1 MPMQSIMNR
10 IFLLVALVVFASQAM
25 AQQTVLTS
33 AAGTGTG
40 GYNGDGQPA
49 TAAQL
54 NGPYDVTVDAAGNI
68 YIAEW
73 YSSRVRK
80 IDAATGTIA
89 TIAGTGGHFFDGDGG
104 PATAANL
111 DSPEGVAVDTA
122 GNVYIADSL
131 NNRVRMVTPSG
142 TITTIAGSGLPGY
155 DGDGPATQ
163 HELNGPA
170 GIVLDGSGN
179 LYISDKSS
187 HRIRKL
193 NLASGQLTTIAGTG
207 IGTYGGDGGPATA
220 AALYNPSHLAMDKA
234 GNLYVADTYNHR
246 IRKITPGGIITTV
259 AGTGVAGF
267 SGDGGPAGAAQLN
280 NPTSVA
286 IDAAGNMYISDAF
299 NKRIRQ
305 VSSSTGT
312 IRTIAGDAAAG
323 CGTTNSSLTF
333 PLGISVNATGDHLY
347 IADFGSNQV
356 RLLAPGEPAAAPTL
370 STLAPANGGQGS
382 TQTLR
387 LSGSGF
393 LSGGSCSVAGA
404 TVAVS
409 GTGVTVSNVTVN
421 DSTSITATFAVA
433 AGATPGPRNV
443 TVTTASGT
451 SGPQPFTVNAPAPP
465 PPPAAPTLTS
475 ISPATG
481 LRGSTVTVT
490 LTGTRFEPGTAMIV
504 AVTGN
509 GISVSNVNVASATSM
524 TATFTITGSTALGS
538 YNVTVATAKAGS
550 SNAMPF
556 AVNPQGPA
564 ITYLIPHTLNPMEQV
579 PVQLAMA
586 PPSPDAVTGKLTLTF
601 TSDAVNNADDPGT
614 TLINTAA
621 NARTIN
627 FTFPPNSTT
636 AQFSLTGVQL
646 KAGTVSGDIRLTM
659 SEVKVG
665 GRDVSISNSTF
676 DVLIPR
682 GVPVITSMR
691 IVNKTA
697 GGFDVEVI
705 GYSTSRDIAVATFQF
720 AAAAGASL
728 GTAQL
733 QPDVA
738 GTFTDYFVT
747 PKSAAIGSVFM
758 YVQPF
763 IVTQGDVTAVGTV
776 TLTLTNAQG
785 VSDAVTA
792 NP

>member
-1 MPMQSIMNR
+1 MQSIMNR
-10 IFLLVALVVFASQAM
+10 VFLLAALVVFASPAM

-33 AAGTGTG
+33 AAGTGTA

-73 YSSRVRK
+73 YGSRVRK
-80 IDAATGTIA
+80 IDAATGVIT

-111 DSPEGVAVDTA
+111 DSPEGVAVDAA

-142 TITTIAGSGLPGY
+142 TITTIAGTGRPGF
-155 DGDGPATQ
+155 DGDGPATE
-163 HELNGPA
+163 HGLNGPG

-179 LYISDKSS
+179 LYIADKSS

-193 NLASGQLTTIAGTG
+193 NLASLQLTTIAGTG

-220 AALYNPSHLAMDKA
+220 AALYNPSQLAMDKA

-246 IRKITPGGIITTV
+246 IRKITPNGIITTV
-259 AGTGVAGF
+259 AGTGVGGF
-267 SGDGGPAGAAQLN
+267 SGDGGPAGGAQLN

-286 IDAAGNMYISDAF
+286 IDAAGNIYISDAF

-305 VSSSTGT
+305 VNASTGT

-323 CGTTNSSLTF
+323 CGTTNSSLAF
-333 PLGISVNATGDHLY
+333 PLGMSVNATGDHLY

-370 STLAPANGGQGS
+370 STLAPANGDLGS
-382 TQTLR
+382 TQTVR

-404 TVAVS
+404 TVSIS
-409 GTGVTVSNVTVN
+409 GTGVTVSNVTVT

-433 AGATPGPRNV
+433 AGATTGPRSV
-443 TVTTASGT
+443 TVTTANGT
-451 SGPQPFTVNAPAPP
+451 SGPQSFTVNAPAPP
-465 PPPAAPTLTS
+465 APPTLTS
-475 ISPATG
+475 ISPAAG
-481 LRGSTVTVT
+481 LRGTTVTVT
-490 LTGTRFEPGTAMIV
+490 LTGTRFEPGTGMTV
-504 AVTGN
+504 VVSGN
-509 GISVSNVNVASATSM
+509 GITVANANATSATSM
-524 TATFTITGSTALGS
+524 TATFTIAGSAPLGS
-538 YNVTVATAKAGS
+538 FNVTVATAKAGS
-550 SNAMPF
+550 SNATPF

-564 ITYLIPHTLNPMEQV
+564 ITYLLPHTLNPMEQV

-586 PPSPDAVTGKLTLTF
+586 TPSPDAVTGVLSLTF

-614 TLINTAA
+614 TFINTAA

-636 AQFSLTGVQL
+636 AQFSLAGVQL

-659 SEVKVG
+659 SGVKVG

-682 GVPVITSMR
+682 GVPVITSMK

-697 GGFDVEVI
+697 NGFDVEVI
-705 GYSTSRDIAVATFQF
+705 GYSTSRDITIATFQF

-747 PKSAAIGSVFM
+747 PKSAALGSVFM

-763 IVTQGDVTAVGTV
+763 IVTQGDVSAVGSV

-785 VSDAVTA
+785 VSDAVVSQF
-792 NP
+792 